1 MICVGDRKERVRCLP
16 SWEADIIRKY
26 VNAKHGDGLNP
37 LSRNFLWITNYFLM
51 RYLLLMKEDTLPSPF
66 YLLRKLCTVFTN
78 ITFCK
83 KMAKKNPRNSDSSIY
98 YRENFSV
105 YVDPIIGIIF
115 VISLLWS
122 SYSLAVDSSNILL
135 QTIPGSLV
143 KFYPSRC
150 LFCS

>member
-1 MICVGDRKERVRCLP
+1 MSIIFNLFLSFYLSTFNACWCASSPLWKIFMNNKIFSIDIFFSWRKTP
-16 SWEADIIRKY
+16 Y
-26 VNAKHGDGLNP
+26 P
-37 LSRNFLWITNYFLM
+37 LLSISYTNYVQQ
-51 RYLLLMKEDTLPSPF
+51 YLQTISIEKN
-66 YLLRKLCTVFTN
+66 CW
-78 ITFCK
+78 K
-83 KMAKKNPRNSDSSIY
+83 KKPRNSDSSI

-150 LFCS
+150 LFRS

>member
-1 MICVGDRKERVRCLP
+1 MISSSREGRQLT
-16 SWEADIIRKY
+16 
-26 VNAKHGDGLNP
+26 
-37 LSRNFLWITNYFLM
+37 LSFL
-51 RYLLLMKEDTLPSPF
+51 SPMQIM
-66 YLLRKLCTVFTN
+66 YN
-78 ITFCK
+78 IYKQYALKK
-83 KMAKKNPRNSDSSIY
+83 KMRKKNPRNSDSSIY

-143 KFYPSRC
+143 KFYPNRC